1 MVSIR
6 AKINSRLEKFL
17 EVDNSGYRRAI
28 LCIFIKVKKATIDEL
43 HEMLSSRYSVS
54 RNTVASMIGY
64 IHSKLGIL
72 RAHKE
77 SYKTPMV
84 YFLREEYMDLLMKT
98 VTSVSYTHLRA
109 HETDSYLV
117 CRLLLEK
124 KKKNK

>member
-6 AKINSRLEKFL
+6 AKINSRVEKFL
-17 EVDNSGYRRAI
+17 EVDYSGYRRAI

-43 HEMLSSRYSVS
+43 HEMLSSKYSVS

-84 YFLREEYMDLLMKT
+84 YFLREEYMDLLMKI
-98 VTSVSYTHLRA
+98 VTSS
-109 HETDSYLV
+109 
-117 CRLLLEK
+117 K
-124 KKKNK
+124 KSSESTV